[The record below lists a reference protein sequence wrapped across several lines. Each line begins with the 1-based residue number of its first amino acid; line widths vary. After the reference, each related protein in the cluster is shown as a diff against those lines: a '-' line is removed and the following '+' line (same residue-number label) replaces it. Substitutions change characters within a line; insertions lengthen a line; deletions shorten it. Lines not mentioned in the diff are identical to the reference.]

1 MARHLAV
8 IDRELTDAI
17 AKGNGRLILSVPPR
31 HGKSELVSKY
41 LPAWF
46 LGTFPNQRI
55 ILSSYEAEF
64 ATSWGRKARSLLSEH
79 GGLFGVK
86 VSKDSAAA
94 NRWDVDGHDGGMIT
108 AGVGGAITG
117 RGGSLIIDDPVKNYE
132 EAHSET
138 YREKTWDW
146 FTSTAYTRLEPGC
159 FCIVIMTRWHEDD
172 LVGRI
177 KERLTHEDWR
187 EIVFPAIAEDGD
199 PLGRKRGEALWPA
212 RFDEHR
218 LKQIKDTLGSYQ
230 FSSLYQ
236 QRPTPEEGGMFKREW
251 LSRFVDAAPV
261 DIRRVRG
268 WDKAATEGGGDYS
281 AGVLIGQDDEGVFYV
296 EDVVRGQW
304 SSGARNKIIY
314 QTAELDLLRVGKRF
328 YSVWVER
335 EGGSG
340 GKESAEI
347 SVRELAGFDAHA
359 ELVTGD
365 KVARARAFAAQCEAG
380 NVRLVRGAWNQRYID
395 ELCGFPAGTNDDQVD
410 GSSLAFNKL
419 ILERKKRARV
429 W

>member
-1 MARHLAV
+1 
-8 IDRELTDAI
+8 
-17 AKGNGRLILSVPPR
+17 
-31 HGKSELVSKY
+31 
-41 LPAWF
+41 
-46 LGTFPNQRI
+46 
-55 ILSSYEAEF
+55 
-64 ATSWGRKARSLLSEH
+64 
-79 GGLFGVK
+79 
-86 VSKDSAAA
+86 
-94 NRWDVDGHDGGMIT
+94 
-108 AGVGGAITG
+108 
-117 RGGSLIIDDPVKNYE
+117 
-132 EAHSET
+132 
-138 YREKTWDW
+138 
-146 FTSTAYTRLEPGC
+146 
-159 FCIVIMTRWHEDD
+159 
-172 LVGRI
+172 
-177 KERLTHEDWR
+177 
-187 EIVFPAIAEDGD
+187 
-199 PLGRKRGEALWPA
+199 
-212 RFDEHR
+212 
-218 LKQIKDTLGSYQ
+218 
-230 FSSLYQ
+230 
-236 QRPTPEEGGMFKREW
+236 MFKREW